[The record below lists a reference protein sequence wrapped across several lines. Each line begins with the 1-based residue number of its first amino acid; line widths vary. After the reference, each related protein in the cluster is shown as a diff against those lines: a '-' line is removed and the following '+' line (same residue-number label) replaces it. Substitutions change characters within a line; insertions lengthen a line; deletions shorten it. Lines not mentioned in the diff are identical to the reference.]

1 VAGIEAS
8 EKFLV
13 DYFDKKGMTYDE
25 MIEEIIVKNCDK
37 ASSLGFGDYP
47 EEEVKKMSSE
57 RKTSFF
63 NKLFGIK

>member
-1 VAGIEAS
+1 
-8 EKFLV
+8 
-13 DYFDKKGMTYDE
+13 